1 MDCHRA
7 DRQAKKI
14 SLNIG
19 PSGLSIETGF
29 LPMDITIVFEWFA
42 QESVFA
48 AELISPAAATSE
60 IWIRLAE
67 MWASAAVRCRH
78 EEAGAIGEDAAVY
91 LGGDTPRA
99 AQG

>member
-1 MDCHRA
+1 
-7 DRQAKKI
+7 
-14 SLNIG
+14 
-19 PSGLSIETGF
+19 
-29 LPMDITIVFEWFA
+29 MDIASVFEWFA

-48 AELISPAAATSE
+48 AELTHEQPQRET
-60 IWIRLAE
+60 WIRLAA
-67 MWASAAVRCRH
+67 MWASAAARCRH